1 MNFDFFGTVSIVNMY
16 LRTIVHSSWVDVTNI
31 NVRAAIRTKAA
42 VEEVLDALEDEVA
55 GLLEGE
61 GVAADPGN
69 DVEETLAEVNEVLDR
84 AQGRTQQPA

>member
-1 MNFDFFGTVSIVNMY
+1 M
-16 LRTIVHSSWVDVTNI
+16 
-31 NVRAAIRTKAA
+31 
-42 VEEVLDALEDEVA
+42 EEVLDALEDEVA